1 MNEDYWLRSLRRN
14 NRSNNFLSNKR
25 EFNLKEMKR
34 DEELQKLSN
43 KNLSKSDFE
52 LKKLIVFLKKNESNM
67 NLKNKSFKKNFKNN
81 LEDQNLYYSK
91 TMSIS
96 KMIRY
101 HSMLIVLQLKDDWV
115 AQGTTSNNSL
125 IILSI
130 IQTLKDEIH

>member
-1 MNEDYWLRSLRRN
+1 MNEGYWLRSMRRN
-14 NRSNNFLSNKR
+14 NRSNNYLSNKR

>member
-1 MNEDYWLRSLRRN
+1 MNEGYWLRSMRRN
-14 NRSNNFLSNKR
+14 NRSNNYLSNKR

-101 HSMLIVLQLKDDWV
+101 HSMLIVLQLKDD
-115 AQGTTSNNSL
+115 
-125 IILSI
+125 
-130 IQTLKDEIH
+130 

>member
-1 MNEDYWLRSLRRN
+1 
-14 NRSNNFLSNKR
+14 
-25 EFNLKEMKR
+25 MKR